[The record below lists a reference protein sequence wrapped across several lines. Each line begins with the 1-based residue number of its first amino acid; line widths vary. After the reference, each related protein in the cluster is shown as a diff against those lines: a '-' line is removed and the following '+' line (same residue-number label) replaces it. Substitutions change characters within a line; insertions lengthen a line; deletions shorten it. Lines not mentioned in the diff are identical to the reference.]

1 VLTASDLVDAMDRS
15 AVATAE
21 TKRAD
26 QLARRR
32 AKEAEARAAKRA
44 AKNGNGKACAGG
56 TEAEKFWRHAETLAP
71 GKPWRAIVREFGTNE
86 AVAVDAHRNKTV
98 PPGIVDT
105 AIKRF
110 LELPA
115 T

>member
-1 VLTASDLVDAMDRS
+1 MVLKL
-15 AVATAE
+15 
-21 TKRAD
+21 
-26 QLARRR
+26 
-32 AKEAEARAAKRA
+32 
-44 AKNGNGKACAGG
+44 G
-56 TEAEKFWRHAETLAP
+56 ETLAP